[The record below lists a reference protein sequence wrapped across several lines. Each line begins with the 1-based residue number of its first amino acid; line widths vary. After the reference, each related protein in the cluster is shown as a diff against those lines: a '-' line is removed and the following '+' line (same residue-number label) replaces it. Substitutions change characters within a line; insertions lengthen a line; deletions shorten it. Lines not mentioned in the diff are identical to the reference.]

1 MLDRII
7 GKLVFSIGNA
17 KSKALRK
24 GFDGENKCNQ
34 CDYTSSHPA
43 TLKRH
48 VAKHSGTKPK
58 KCIIICIA
66 HHLRTFLKNTAEKN
80 QLSATGATLHP
91 LLQVI

>member
-1 MLDRII
+1 MVMLDRII

-58 KCIIICIA
+58 NVSLFA
-66 HHLRTFLKNTAEKN
+66 
-80 QLSATGATLHP
+80 LHT
-91 LLQVI
+91 I